1 MKKSLIYLFIVLV
14 VIATSCLE
22 PFEINS
28 EDVQSKIVI
37 EALLTDQV
45 QNHYVKISRTIDFN
59 QGGKT
64 PSIDNATVKVTVD
77 DGSIINYFHNPG
89 QDADSSGYYL
99 SEIAFGGLIGNRY
112 NLEVDFE
119 GVVYSASDEMLP
131 VMAIDSLLY
140 QLELDTDNGTSVDY
154 YEVLMYSRE
163 PQETEDFYL
172 FEFFQNGV
180 LLNEGNEDVFV
191 ADDQVLAEEIN
202 GLEFPFEYVLGDTA
216 KINIYSLSREAYVFY
231 ADLVNVLQN
240 DGGMF
245 SPPAA
250 NPRTNL
256 SNGALGLFQVSAV
269 VSDELIIE

>member
-1 MKKSLIYLFIVLV
+1 MKKSLIYLFIVLLMM
-14 VIATSCLE
+14 ATSCLE

-99 SEIAFGGLIGNRY
+99 SEIAFGGLIGNTY
-112 NLEVDFE
+112 TLEVNFE
-119 GVVYSASDEMLP
+119 GVVYSASEEMLP
-131 VMAIDSLLY
+131 VMVIDSLSY
-140 QLELDTDNGTSVDY
+140 RLELNPDKGTTVDY

-163 PQETEDFYL
+163 PQEREDFYL
-172 FEFFQNGV
+172 FEFFRNGF
-180 LLNEGNEDVFV
+180 LLNENNEDVFV
-191 ADDQVLAEEIN
+191 ADDQALAEEIN
-202 GLEFPFEYVLGDTA
+202 GLDFPFEYVLGDTA
-216 KINIYSLSREAYVFY
+216 KVKIYSLTRQSYLFY
-231 ADLVNVLQN
+231 FDLVNVLQN

-269 VSDELIIE
+269 VSEELIVE

>member
-1 MKKSLIYLFIVLV
+1 MKKRLINLCIVLL
-14 VIATSCLE
+14 IMATSCLE

-28 EDVQSKIVI
+28 EEVQSKIVI

-45 QNHYVKISRTIDFN
+45 QNQYVKISRTIDFN

-64 PSIDNATVKVTVD
+64 PSIDNAIVKVTVD
-77 DGSIINYFHNPG
+77 DGSVISYFHNPG
-89 QDADSSGYYL
+89 QDVDSSGYYL
-99 SEIAFGGLIGNRY
+99 SEIAFGGLIGSTY
-112 NLEVDFE
+112 TLEVDFE
-119 GVVYSASDEMLP
+119 GVLYSASAEMLP
-131 VMAIDSLLY
+131 VMAIDSLSY
-140 QLELDTDNGTSVDY
+140 RLELDPDKGSLMDY
-154 YEVLMYSRE
+154 YDVLMYSME
-163 PQETEDFYL
+163 PQEREDFYL

-180 LLNEGNEDVFV
+180 LLNENNEDVFV
-191 ADDQVLAEEIN
+191 ADDQALAEEIN
-202 GLEFPFEYVLGDTA
+202 GLEFPFDYVLGDTA
-216 KINIYSLSREAYVFY
+216 KIKIYSLSRESYVFY

-269 VSDELIIE
+269 VSDQLIIE